1 MKRLQLFFK
10 RIFSF
15 VWRKNARK
23 TQTLAILMIA
33 ICLLFSSCRTK
44 KVTTHQ
50 EEQKTELAERLIQQE
65 ENTQKNSVSSEEI
78 QTEIKELQELI
89 SNLNVSFDGKELDDK
104 LDILLQKSAD
114 GTKLTF
120 QGKGNVNYSESIK
133 SEIESL
139 KNEVIK
145 RQDSVYTT
153 LNLKLSNIKLKLDHY
168 FKEKDKEVKV
178 KRFTFGIYFYVV
190 IAIAVILVLF
200 YLKKKFL

>member
-1 MKRLQLFFK
+1 MK
-10 RIFSF
+10 IT
-15 VWRKNARK
+15 RK

-50 EEQKTELAERLIQQE
+50 EEQKTELAKRLIQQE
-65 ENTQKNSVSSEEI
+65 ESTQKNSVSSQEI
-78 QTEIKELQELI
+78 QSGIKELQELI
-89 SNLNVSFDGKELDDK
+89 SNINVSFEGKEIDDK
-104 LDILLQKSAD
+104 LDILLKKTNE

-139 KNEVIK
+139 KNEVLK

-153 LNLKLSNIKLKLDHY
+153 LNLKLSNLELKLDHY

-178 KRFTFGIYFYVV
+178 KGFSFWGWMYIIIGGVLLAVGGILKFRWK
-190 IAIAVILVLF
+190 LF
-200 YLKKKFL
+200 